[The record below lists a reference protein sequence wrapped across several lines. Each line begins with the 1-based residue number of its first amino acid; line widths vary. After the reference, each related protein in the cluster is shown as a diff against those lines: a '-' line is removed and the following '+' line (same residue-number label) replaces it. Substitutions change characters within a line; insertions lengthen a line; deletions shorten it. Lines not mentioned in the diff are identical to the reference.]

1 MATPAPNQPKEVKKE
16 AHGSGHGGHG
26 ALPFHKQ
33 VFAGGSAG
41 VCEILIMYPTD
52 VIKTRAQLSKA
63 SLSMAGAARS
73 IIKTEGFGTFYR
85 GIASPILAEAPK
97 RAVKFSANEQFKV
110 SLKNEKG
117 ELPWNR
123 AFVAGALAGS
133 TETVINCPFEVVKV
147 RMQAKENKGLYKSTL
162 DCASKLL
169 KQEGFIGL
177 YRGAEPQLWRNAV
190 WNGIYFGII
199 GTVRQMMPVPPGAS
213 HGKKMFTDFVT
224 GAVGGGIA
232 TTFNTPFDV
241 VKSRMQ
247 NQLPGQV
254 RKYNWS
260 LPSLSLIYQ
269 EEGFRALFKG
279 YGPRMVRLGPG
290 GGIMLVAFEKV
301 SDWIR

>member
-1 MATPAPNQPKEVKKE
+1 MSTEKKE
-16 AHGSGHGGHG
+16 QPHGGGH
-26 ALPFHKQ
+26 APLPFHKQ
-33 VFAGGSAG
+33 VVAGGSAG
-41 VCEILIMYPTD
+41 IAEILIMYPTD
-52 VIKTRAQLSKA
+52 VIKTRAQLSKMP
-63 SLSMAGAARS
+63 LSMIGAAKS
-73 IIKTEGFGTFYR
+73 IMATEGFGTFYR
-85 GIASPILAEAPK
+85 GMISPILAEAPK
-97 RAVKFSANEQFKV
+97 RAIKFSANEQYKTL
-110 SLKNEKG
+110 LKNDKG

-147 RMQAKENKGLYKSTL
+147 RMQAKENRGRFKSTMDCAKQLFQAEGFRGLY
-162 DCASKLL
+162 A
-169 KQEGFIGL
+169 
-177 YRGAEPQLWRNAV
+177 GAEPQLWRNAV

-199 GTVRQMMPVPPGAS
+199 GTVRQMMPVPKGAS
-213 HGKKMFTDFVT
+213 KGQKMGTEFIT

-260 LPSLSLIYQ
+260 MPSLATIYR

-301 SDWIR
+301 SEWIR